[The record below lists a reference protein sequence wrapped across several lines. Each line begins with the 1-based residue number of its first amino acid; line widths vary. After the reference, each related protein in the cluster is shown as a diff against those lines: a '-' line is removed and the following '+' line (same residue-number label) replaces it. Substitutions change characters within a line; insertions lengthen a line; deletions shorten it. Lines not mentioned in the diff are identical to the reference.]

1 VTTSIRIARKL
12 SASLDAVESEKDD
25 DALHEVHRLDDCVD
39 ERNFPRATAVGGFH
53 EERVDGWILPQ
64 LEHAPKLPI
73 VGSLTTLRRSR
84 RRAVEDN
91 ARSLDVAGVEFTI
104 AERGKFAS
112 ACTNQRPAE
121 PRGSVSIVDVVEL
134 EQDCVVRPTTALD
147 AHRRRL
153 APVALGRGRA
163 HEDFGDVEE

>member
-64 LEHAPKLPI
+64 LEHAPKLAIPY
-73 VGSLTTLRRSR
+73 
-84 RRAVEDN
+84 DH

-121 PRGSVSIVDVVEL
+121 PRRGVSIVDVVEL
-134 EQDCVVRPTTALD
+134 EQNCVVRPTTALD

-153 APVALGRGRA
+153 AAVASRLGRA